1 MSEQLVISGNVRP
14 GFEAVREAFAQNF
27 EKRHEVGASV
37 AVVRDGQYLVDLWG
51 GWADEARTRPW
62 EADSIVNV
70 WSTTKG
76 FVSLSAHML
85 IDRGQLEL
93 DKPVADYWP
102 EFAQAGKEE
111 ITVRQLMSHRAGL
124 SGWVEPV
131 TEDIMYDWAK
141 LCEMLAAQEPFW
153 EPDTQSG
160 YHALTFAHLV
170 GELVRRIDGRP
181 IDEFVREEI
190 TGPLKADMFIGVR
203 PEDDRRVADLC
214 TTPHALPPQNPSQV
228 KSEQEAEGVET
239 ASGDGSA
246 SDAGESAPQMNEI
259 MLRALGNPFVG
270 PKVANSDAWR
280 RGVFPSANGHGNAR
294 GIAAMYGTIASGG
307 AFGATRLFSPEAVE
321 RMREEQPTGRDL
333 VISAVGE
340 EMTWGMGFMVNKQ
353 KWYGSNPRAFHHGGY
368 GGSLGFCDPEA
379 GIGFGYAMNAMNVS
393 TLVQDTRS
401 VALLR
406 AVYRCLD

>member
-1 MSEQLVISGNVRP
+1 MSEELVISGNVRP

-37 AVVRDGQYLVDLWG
+37 AVVRNGQYLVDLWG

-93 DKPVADYWP
+93 DKPVADYWS
-102 EFAQAGKEE
+102 EFAQAGKGG

-124 SGWVEPV
+124 AGWAEPV
-131 TEDIMYDWAK
+131 TEDIMYDWEK

-153 EPDTQSG
+153 EPGTQSG

-181 IDEFVREEI
+181 IDEFVRDEI
-190 TGPLKADMFIGVR
+190 TGPLKADMLIGVQ

-214 TTPHALPPQNPSQV
+214 TTPDAPPPQNPSQV
-228 KSEQEAEGVET
+228 KSEQAETEA
-239 ASGDGSA
+239 ASSDDSA
-246 SDAGESAPQMNEI
+246 SDAGESAPQMSEL
-259 MLRALGNPFVG
+259 MMRALGNPFVG
-270 PKVANSDAWR
+270 PKVANSTPWR

-294 GIAAMYGTIASGG
+294 GIAAMYGTIAAGG
-307 AFGATRLFSPEAVE
+307 AFGATRLFSPEAAE
-321 RMREEQPTGRDL
+321 RMREEQPTGWDL

-379 GIGFGYAMNAMNVS
+379 EIGFGYAMNAMNVS
-393 TLVQDTRS
+393 TLVQDERS
-401 VALLR
+401 VMLLR
-406 AVYRCLD
+406 AVYECLD

>member
-1 MSEQLVISGNVRP
+1 MENEILIQGNVRP

-27 EKRHEVGASV
+27 EERHEVGASV
-37 AVVRDGQYLVDLWG
+37 AVVRNGQYLVDLWG
-51 GWADEARTRPW
+51 GWADEARSRPW

-102 EFAQAGKEE
+102 EFAQAGKAE
-111 ITVRQLMSHRAGL
+111 ITVRQLMSHRAGVA
-124 SGWVEPV
+124 GWAEPV
-131 TEDIMYDWAK
+131 TEDIMYDWEK

-170 GELVRRIDGRP
+170 GELVRRIDGRH

-190 TGPLKADMFIGVR
+190 TGPLKVDMIIGVQ
-203 PEDDRRVADLC
+203 PEDDHRVADLC
-214 TTPHALPPQNPSQV
+214 TTPDAPPPQNPSQV
-228 KSEQEAEGVET
+228 KSEQDAEKAEA
-239 ASGDGSA
+239 ASSDDSA
-246 SDAGESAPQMNEI
+246 SEVGDSAPQMSEL

-270 PKVANSDAWR
+270 PKVANSVPWR

-294 GIAAMYGTIASGG
+294 GTAAMYGTIASGG
-307 AFGATRLFSPEAVE
+307 TFGATRLFGSEAVE

-353 KWYGSNPRAFHHGGY
+353 KWYGYNPRAFHHGGY

-379 GIGFGYAMNAMNVS
+379 EIGFGYAMNAMNVS
-393 TLVQDTRS
+393 TLVQDERS
-401 VALLR
+401 VMLLR
-406 AVYRCLD
+406 AVYQCLD

>member
-1 MSEQLVISGNVRP
+1 MEAVISGNIRP

-27 EKRHEVGASV
+27 EKYHEVGASV
-37 AVVRDGQYLVDLWG
+37 AVVRNGQYLVDLWG
-51 GWADEARTRPW
+51 GWADEERTRPW
-62 EADSIVNV
+62 EADTIVNV

-76 FVSLSAHML
+76 FVSLGAHML

-102 EFAQAGKEE
+102 EFAQAGKGE

-124 SGWVEPV
+124 AGWAEPV
-131 TEDIMYDWAK
+131 TEDLMYDWAK

-181 IDEFVREEI
+181 IEEFIREEI
-190 TGPLKADMFIGVR
+190 TDPLKADMFIGVQ
-203 PEDDRRVADLC
+203 PEDDHRVADLC
-214 TTPHALPPQNPSQV
+214 TTLDAPPPQNPSQV
-228 KSEQEAEGVET
+228 KSEPEETEADAGE
-239 ASGDGSA
+239 GSA
-246 SDAGESAPQMNEI
+246 SEVSQL

-270 PKVANSDAWR
+270 PKVANSTAWR

-294 GIAAMYGTIASGG
+294 GIAATYGTIAAGG
-307 AFGATRLFSPEAVE
+307 TFGKIQMFTPEVIE

-333 VISAVGE
+333 VISADGE
-340 EMTWGMGFMVNKQ
+340 EMTWGMGYMVNKQ
-353 KWYGSNPRAFHHGGY
+353 KWYGPNPRALHHGGY
-368 GGSLGFCDPEA
+368 GGSLGFCDPET

-393 TLVQDTRS
+393 TLVKDK
-401 VALLR
+401 R
-406 AVYRCLD
+406 AVVLLKAVYKSL